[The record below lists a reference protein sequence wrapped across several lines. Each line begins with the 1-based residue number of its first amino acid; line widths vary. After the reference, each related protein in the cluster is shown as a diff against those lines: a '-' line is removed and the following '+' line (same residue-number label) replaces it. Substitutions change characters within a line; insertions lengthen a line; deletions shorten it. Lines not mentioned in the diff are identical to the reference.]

1 MPKSTGSLKSVI
13 PLLARTLGVTPA
25 ALYER
30 QRVLVRA
37 GLLQQRPGRGPGS
50 GVPAN
55 AKSVAMLLI
64 SLLATGSLSE
74 VEEQTKVIANLKCRD
89 GRCPVTGKKTFGAA
103 LIAALHS
110 ETLRKK
116 TFFARATRSGP
127 RAMATI
133 IFTSMSLD
141 EVRTKID
148 LRKWKKYEK
157 EVRFGADPFA
167 LSDDFSAL
175 TVDASIGIQ
184 TVLRWGGPGGAT

>member
-1 MPKSTGSLKSVI
+1 MTH
-13 PLLARTLGVTPA
+13 A

-103 LIAALHS
+103 LTAALQS
-110 ETLRKK
+110 ETLRSK
-116 TFFARATRSGP
+116 TFFTTASRSGA

-133 IFTSMSLD
+133 TFTSAPLD
-141 EVRTKID
+141 EVLAEVPIVEMHN
-148 LRKWKKYEK
+148 YAEQ
-157 EVRFGADPFA
+157 VRFGADPFA
-167 LSDDFSAL
+167 LYDDCSAL
-175 TVDASIGIQ
+175 SVEATINIR
-184 TVLRWGGPGGAT
+184 TVLRGVGELGGAT